1 MQGRVWDVID
11 APGGKIVVI
20 ERRDGVSV
28 VPWSR
33 RLDNLR
39 GREIAGTMAHELM
52 IGSMRGRTP
61 LQRSG
66 FG

>member
-1 MQGRVWDVID
+1 MQGRVRDVID

-20 ERRDGVSV
+20 ERRDGVSL

-39 GREIAGTMAHELM
+39 GREVAGTMGAHELM
-52 IGSMRGRTP
+52 IGKMRGRTP
-61 LQRSG
+61 LQR
-66 FG
+66 